1 MVPGQHRHSVQEAKD
16 GQIAENDS
24 TRTQSESKTHGKG
37 PNDTIRQC
45 RQ

>member
-16 GQIAENDS
+16 GQIPENDS

-37 PNDTIRQC
+37 PNDTIK
-45 RQ
+45 